1 MKTAFVGKG
10 GSGKTTLSSLF
21 IRHLAA
27 AGSPVIAVD
36 ADINQHLGAALGL
49 TDDQAAA
56 LPAMGA
62 QLPLIKDYLRG
73 SNPRIASAET
83 MIKTTPPGEGSRL
96 LRVRED
102 NPVYEACA
110 RPLELDGDAVRLMV
124 TGPFTES
131 DLGVSCYHSKVGAV
145 ELCLN
150 HLIDG
155 RDEFVVVD
163 MTAGSDSFASGMF
176 TRFDMTFLVA
186 EPTRKGISVY
196 RQYKEYA
203 RDFGVD
209 LAVVGN
215 KVLGQDDVDFLR
227 AEVGDDLLVT
237 VGHSDWVRAMEKG
250 RPPRFEL
257 LEPSVREALAV
268 MSGVAD
274 SSYEKRDWE
283 RYTRQMVHFH
293 LKNATG
299 WGNARTGADLTSQVD
314 PDFVLREDA
323 LTGAS
328 GSAQGDPA
336 QGSTRGPAQ
345 GPEQRSAQRSA
356 QLA

>member
-1 MKTAFVGKG
+1 MKIAFVGKG

-27 AGSPVIAVD
+27 NEAPVVAVD

-49 TDDQAAA
+49 SEAEAAE

-62 QLPLIKDYLRG
+62 HLPLIKEYLRG
-73 SNPRIASAET
+73 TNPRIVSADM

-102 NPVYEACA
+102 NPVYGACA
-110 RPLELDGDAVRLMV
+110 RPVRLDDGEVRLMA

-131 DLGVSCYHSKVGAV
+131 DLGVACYHSKVGAV

-150 HLIDG
+150 HLVDG
-155 RDEFVVVD
+155 PDEYVVVD
-163 MTAGSDSFASGMF
+163 MTAGSDSFASGLF

-186 EPTRKGISVY
+186 EPTRKGVSVY

-203 RDFGVD
+203 RDFGVA
-209 LAVVGN
+209 LKVVGN
-215 KVLGQDDVDFLR
+215 KVQGPDDLDFLR
-227 AEVGDDLLVT
+227 EEVGEDLLVT

-250 RPPRFEL
+250 RPSRFEL
-257 LEPSVREALAV
+257 LEAENRMSLQALQDA
-268 MSGVAD
+268 AD
-274 SSYEKRDWE
+274 DSYAQRDWE

-293 LKNATG
+293 LRNAES
-299 WGNARTGADLTSQVD
+299 WGNAKTGADLAAQVD
-314 PDFVLREDA
+314 PGFVLGE
-323 LTGAS
+323 
-328 GSAQGDPA
+328 P
-336 QGSTRGPAQ
+336 
-345 GPEQRSAQRSA
+345 
-356 QLA
+356 LAV

>member
-1 MKTAFVGKG
+1 MKIAFVGKG

-27 AGSPVIAVD
+27 NEAHVIAVD

-49 TDDQAAA
+49 DDAEAAA

-62 QLPLIKDYLRG
+62 HLPLIKDYLRG
-73 SNPRIASAET
+73 TNPRIASAET

-102 NPVYEACA
+102 NPIFDACA
-110 RPLELDGDAVRLMV
+110 RTVRLDDGDIRLMA

-131 DLGVSCYHSKVGAV
+131 DLGVACYHSKVGAV

-150 HLIDG
+150 HLVDG
-155 RDEFVVVD
+155 PDEYVVVD

-186 EPTRKGISVY
+186 EPTRKGVSVY

-203 RDFGVD
+203 RDFGVA
-209 LAVVGN
+209 LKVVGN
-215 KVLGQDDVDFLR
+215 KVQGPDDLEFLR
-227 AEVGDDLLVT
+227 AEVGDDLLIGI
-237 VGHSDWVRAMEKG
+237 GHSDWVRSMEKG
-250 RPPRFEL
+250 RPSRFEL
-257 LEPSVREALAV
+257 LEADNRMALQALQDT
-268 MSGVAD
+268 AED
-274 SSYEKRDWE
+274 SYELRDWE

-293 LKNATG
+293 LKNAES
-299 WGNARTGADLTSQVD
+299 WGNEKTGADLAAQVD
-314 PDFVLREDA
+314 PAFVLDERHA
-323 LTGAS
+323 GA
-328 GSAQGDPA
+328 GVAAPA
-336 QGSTRGPAQ
+336 
-345 GPEQRSAQRSA
+345 
-356 QLA
+356 

>member
-1 MKTAFVGKG
+1 MKIAFVGKG

-27 AGSPVIAVD
+27 NEAAVVAVD

-49 TDDQAAA
+49 DEAQAAA

-62 QLPLIKDYLRG
+62 HLPMIKEYLRG
-73 SNPRIASAET
+73 DNPRIASADS

-110 RPLELDGDAVRLMV
+110 RTVRLDDGDIRLMA

-131 DLGVSCYHSKVGAV
+131 DLGVACYHSKVGAV

-150 HLIDG
+150 HLVDG
-155 RDEFVVVD
+155 VDEYVVVD

-186 EPTRKGISVY
+186 EPTRKGVSVY

-203 RDFGVD
+203 RDFGVA
-209 LAVVGN
+209 LKVVGN
-215 KVLGQDDVDFLR
+215 KVQGQDDVDFLR
-227 AEVGDDLLVT
+227 DEVGDDLLVT
-237 VGHSDWVRAMEKG
+237 VGHSDWVRGMEKG
-250 RPPRFEL
+250 RPARFEL
-257 LEPSVREALAV
+257 LEADNRMALQALQNA
-268 MSGVAD
+268 AD
-274 SSYEKRDWE
+274 DSYAHRDWE

-293 LKNATG
+293 LRNAES
-299 WGNARTGADLTSQVD
+299 WGNAKTGVDLAAQID
-314 PDFVLREDA
+314 PGFVLGE
-323 LTGAS
+323 
-328 GSAQGDPA
+328 
-336 QGSTRGPAQ
+336 
-345 GPEQRSAQRSA
+345 E
-356 QLA
+356 LAVPQPS

>member
-1 MKTAFVGKG
+1 MKIAFVGKG

-27 AGSPVIAVD
+27 NEAPVVAVD

-49 TDDQAAA
+49 PEAEAAA

-62 QLPLIKDYLRG
+62 HLPLIKEYLRG
-73 SNPRIASAET
+73 SNPRIASADM

-110 RPLELDGDAVRLMV
+110 RPVPLDDGDIRLMA

-150 HLIDG
+150 HLVDG
-155 RDEFVVVD
+155 PDEYVVVD
-163 MTAGSDSFASGMF
+163 MTAGSDSFASGLF

-186 EPTRKGISVY
+186 EPTRKGVSVY

-203 RDFGVD
+203 RDFGVA
-209 LAVVGN
+209 LKVVGN
-215 KVLGQDDVDFLR
+215 KVQGQDDLDFLHE
-227 AEVGDDLLVT
+227 EVGEDLLVT

-257 LEPSVREALAV
+257 LEADNRMSLQALQDA
-268 MSGVAD
+268 AD
-274 SSYEKRDWE
+274 DSYAHRDWE

-293 LKNATG
+293 LRNAES
-299 WGNARTGADLTSQVD
+299 WGNAKTGADLAAQVD
-314 PDFVLREDA
+314 PEFVLDEG
-323 LTGAS
+323 LST
-328 GSAQGDPA
+328 AQPA
-336 QGSTRGPAQ
+336 
-345 GPEQRSAQRSA
+345 
-356 QLA
+356 

>member
-1 MKTAFVGKG
+1 MKIAFVGKG

-27 AGSPVIAVD
+27 NEAAVVAVD

-49 TDDQAAA
+49 DEEEAGV

-73 SNPRIASAET
+73 SNPRIVSADT
-83 MIKTTPPGEGSRL
+83 MIKTTPPGTGSRL
-96 LRVRED
+96 LRVAEE
-102 NPVYEACA
+102 NPVYDACA
-110 RPLELDGDAVRLMV
+110 RTVHLDDGDIRLMA

-131 DLGVSCYHSKVGAV
+131 DLGVACYHSKVGAV

-150 HLIDG
+150 HLVDG
-155 RDEFVVVD
+155 PDEYVVVD

-186 EPTRKGISVY
+186 EPTRKGVSVY

-203 RDFGVD
+203 RDFGVA
-209 LAVVGN
+209 LKVVGN
-215 KVLGQDDVDFLR
+215 KVQGQDDMDFLR
-227 AEVGDDLLVT
+227 DEVGDDLLVT

-250 RPPRFEL
+250 RPQRFEL
-257 LEPSVREALAV
+257 LEAENRMTLQTLQNTAEDSYAL
-268 MSGVAD
+268 
-274 SSYEKRDWE
+274 RDWE

-293 LKNATG
+293 LKNAES
-299 WGNARTGADLTSQVD
+299 WGNAKTGADL
-314 PDFVLREDA
+314 A
-323 LTGAS
+323 
-328 GSAQGDPA
+328 AQIDPA
-336 QGSTRGPAQ
+336 FILGEQSAGVSAPQPA
-345 GPEQRSAQRSA
+345 
-356 QLA
+356 